1 MDITHQAMSSMA
13 AILAKQKDDV
23 FSAAI
28 THVLGDG
35 WRIDDIK
42 SYFDFNHRVK

>member
-23 FSAAI
+23 FAAAI
-28 THVLGDG
+28 THVLGALMTLKA
-35 WRIDDIK
+35 ID
-42 SYFDFNHRVK
+42 F